1 MPGCG
6 EGLLCGHFLKKI
18 FNLFSFGCAGSSLLP
33 GLAVV
38 AASRGSSLVAV
49 HGLAIAVLLSWGV
62 GSRAHVGHF
71 VVTVK
76 L

>member
-1 MPGCG
+1 M
-6 EGLLCGHFLKKI
+6 
-18 FNLFSFGCAGSSLLP
+18 LP

-49 HGLAIAVLLSWGV
+49 HRLAIAVLLSWGV